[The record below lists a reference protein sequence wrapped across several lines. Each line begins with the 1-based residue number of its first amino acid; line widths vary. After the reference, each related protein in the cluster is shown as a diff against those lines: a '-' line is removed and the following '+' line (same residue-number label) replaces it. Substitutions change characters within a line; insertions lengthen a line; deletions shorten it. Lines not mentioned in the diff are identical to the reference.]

1 MLPDTNLGTD
11 TDIDYRNEVADPN
24 ATAYNDDESNDIL
37 SSPQTA
43 CNNRSLSNNLICQW
57 MLCWRKDWST
67 CMNMNSCMNIGTC
80 REERT
85 TFRDRRSSNIF
96 TVRAILF
103 CLLYTSPSP
112 RDS

>member
-67 CMNMNSCMNIGTC
+67 CMNNFSSRLVEPTECSEYIP
-80 REERT
+80 RRT
-85 TFRDRRSSNIF
+85 KRDFDNPK
-96 TVRAILF
+96 TVW
-103 CLLYTSPSP
+103 S
-112 RDS
+112 